1 MKNVNYYF
9 CLIDAESAK
18 LGTNLGRKYVYDH
31 ESEWVLADS
40 NISTY
45 LTTGYVK
52 GVDYCVTDNKAY
64 SLLKTFIDLEKKCVI
79 ILCKE
84 SSFGCDK

>member
-1 MKNVNYYF
+1 MNYYF

-31 ESEWVLADS
+31 ESEWILADPKL
-40 NISTY
+40 STY

-52 GVDYCVTDNKAY
+52 GVDYCVKNNKAY
-64 SLLKTFIDLEKKCVI
+64 ALLKSFIDLETKCVI
-79 ILCKE
+79 LLCKE
-84 SSFGCDK
+84 STFGCDK